1 MVLKRAVKGVQPS
14 TEFRVRMRTTLDGV
28 TLLRYSHIYRDR
40 TSGGAEQYLK
50 QINEGLLA
58 RNRMTIFQ
66 MHLVGDDSDRLNHE
80 VEVEQCG
87 QGRIVWVPIRF
98 YHEERSVFSLP
109 RRLRRLAVPP
119 TSATSLVRS
128 VMGNS
133 CGNLR
138 YSFMIL
144 SDVLVKVLAENRV
157 DLVILHWLSYDVGTL
172 IANAVRRHI
181 PYAIVHHFDNERLLE
196 QRTQNWVKGAAAI
209 GGVSNLN
216 VPHELQGSLVNLSD
230 AVDVDFF
237 TSIHA
242 KPVARPD
249 GVVVLLPSRVVEGK
263 GHADLLLAAKNLMEA
278 GKNVSLVF
286 AGAVQSETVRAELDQ
301 MVCRLNMRERVL
313 FLGELKPVDLRD
325 WYAASDIVVLPS
337 SSEGLGRVLLEA
349 QAMGKPVIAY
359 ESGGMPEA
367 LIPDKTGFLV
377 ETGNH
382 DALADRIDH
391 LLSVPTERL
400 AMGRSGREFVLD
412 RFSVRTLIERHERFI
427 AGAISG

>member
-1 MVLKRAVKGVQPS
+1 M
-14 TEFRVRMRTTLDGV
+14 TTKLDGM

-40 TSGGAEQYLK
+40 TSGGAEQYLR
-50 QINEGLLA
+50 QLNDGLLA
-58 RNRMTIFQ
+58 RNRMTILQ
-66 MHLVGDDSDRLNHE
+66 MHLVDSGSRGSQVEIE
-80 VEVEQCG
+80 VEKRG
-87 QGRIVWVPIRF
+87 QGQIIWIPVRF
-98 YHEERSVFSLP
+98 YTEERSLSSLS
-109 RRLRRLAVPP
+109 RRLKLLAMSQ
-119 TSATSLVRS
+119 TSAFSTIRS
-128 VMGNS
+128 AVDNS
-133 CGNLR
+133 CGHLR

-144 SDVLVKVLAENRV
+144 SDVLVNVLEENRV

-181 PYAIVHHFDNERLLE
+181 PYAIVHHFDNERLRE
-196 QRTQNWVKGAAAI
+196 RRTQNWVKGAAAI

-237 TSIHA
+237 SSIHA

-263 GHADLLLAAKNLMEA
+263 GHADLLLAAKSLMEA
-278 GKNVSLVF
+278 GKNLSLVF
-286 AGAVQSETVRAELDQ
+286 AGAVQSEVVRAELDQ
-301 MVCRLNMRERVL
+301 MVCRWNMRERVL
-313 FLGELKPVDLRD
+313 FLGELKPVDLRN

-382 DALADRIDH
+382 GALADRIHH

-400 AMGRSGREFVLD
+400 AMGRSGREFILE
-412 RFSVRTLIERHERFI
+412 RFSVRALIERHERFI